1 MALLFSI
8 LSAISESKYDEVYFG
23 HFMNFGTFW
32 LRHIENQ
39 HVLDMTQDFE
49 RRLNV
54 GLIIG

>member
-23 HFMNFGTFW
+23 HLINFGTFW

-39 HVLDMTQDFE
+39 YVLDMTQDFE

-54 GLIIG
+54 GLISR